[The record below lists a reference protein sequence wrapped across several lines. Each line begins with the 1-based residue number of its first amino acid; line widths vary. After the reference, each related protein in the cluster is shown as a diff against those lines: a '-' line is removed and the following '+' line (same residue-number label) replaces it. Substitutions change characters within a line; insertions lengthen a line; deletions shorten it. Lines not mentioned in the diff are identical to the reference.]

1 MDNHQNNCARVCM
14 LSCISC
20 VWLFVTLWT
29 IACLSSL
36 SIGFFR
42 QEYGSGLPCP
52 PPGGLLYPGIK
63 PAIFLCLQHWQ
74 MCSVPL
80 SYLWTPRTT
89 SAKGNQLQ
97 SQWKM
102 EVNIRVDTT
111 ILIHPQNVHSISFMR
126 VDDNFVLLAMK
137 DTPYNEIEFPPL
149 NATLRQFSLYFP
161 EMQPESE
168 LKDCPY

>member
-1 MDNHQNNCARVCM
+1 MCVHAKLHQFCLTLCDPVDYSPPVFSVHRVLQAR
-14 LSCISC
+14 I
-20 VWLFVTLWT
+20 WEW
-29 IACLSSL
+29 A
-36 SIGFFR
+36 
-42 QEYGSGLPCP
+42 PCP
-52 PPGGLLYPGIK
+52 SPGALLYPGIK

-126 VDDNFVLLAMK
+126 VDDNFVLLVMK